1 LVSDEDAVK
10 LEEADEDMDE
20 VDEVGLTSSLAFA
33 AVVGIEGASWANS
46 FFEKLEFGVK
56 MFRLAS
62 GRVSSG
68 SEITPAACFWSR

>member
-1 LVSDEDAVK
+1 MSDEDARM
-10 LEEADEDMDE
+10 LEDEDMDE
-20 VDEVGLTSSLAFA
+20 VDEVGLTSSLAV
-33 AVVGIEGASWANS
+33 AVIGMEGASWASS

-56 MFRLAS
+56 MFRFAN